1 MNNFI
6 FQPKQQCDNP
16 LVENYF
22 TLMGSQDFLDDEAN
36 PRVTHDSPKAY
47 AKIVS
52 NAEENTTK
60 FFIKTDHYAKLLNPM
75 SIYEDDKNKFM
86 NQLGRQIRFKT
97 VNQKVF
103 DLYLTF
109 LRTKNTVWLNNAER
123 EMM

>member
-6 FQPKQQCDNP
+6 FQPKQQLENP
-16 LVENYF
+16 LLENYF
-22 TLMGSQDFLDDEAN
+22 TLMGQQDFLDDEAN
-36 PRVTHDSPKAY
+36 PRVKTDSSVAY

-52 NAEENTTK
+52 NNEENTKK
-60 FFIKTDHYAKLLNPM
+60 FFIKTDHHAKLLNPM

-86 NQLGRQIRFKT
+86 NQLGRQIKFKA

-103 DLYLTF
+103 DLYVTF